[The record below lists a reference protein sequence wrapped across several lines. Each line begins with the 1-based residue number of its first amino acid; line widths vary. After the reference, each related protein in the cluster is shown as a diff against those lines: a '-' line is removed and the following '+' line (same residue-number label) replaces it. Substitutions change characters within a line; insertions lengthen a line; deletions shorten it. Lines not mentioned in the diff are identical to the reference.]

1 MTATLAL
8 FDLDHTLLPLDSD
21 HAWSTFTFELGWADA
36 PQFRQTN
43 ERMFEAYRNGS
54 VDIREYVR
62 FNTSTMRAREPAVAA
77 AARARFMSAVI
88 EPALRPAAMALVEHH
103 KARGHRTLIVTATNE
118 WITEPIA
125 RRFGV
130 DDLIAVRLAR
140 DARGYTGE
148 IAGTP
153 SFQHGKVVR
162 VGQWLRAHGLARA
175 QLRIVFYSDSCN
187 DLPLLE
193 FADEPVA
200 TNPDERLRAIA
211 IERGWRILDLFADPA
226 PAAAATR

>member
-8 FDLDHTLLPLDSD
+8 FDLDHTLIPLDSD
-21 HAWSTFTFELGWADA
+21 HAWSDFTFELGWADA
-36 PQFRQTN
+36 PDFRQTN
-43 ERMFEAYRNGS
+43 ERMFEAYRSGS

-77 AARARFMSAVI
+77 AARERFMSAVI
-88 EPALRPAAMALVEHH
+88 EPALRPAATALVEHH

-140 DARGYTGE
+140 DRDR
-148 IAGTP
+148 
-153 SFQHGKVVR
+153 S
-162 VGQWLRAHGLARA
+162 GLAHPRPVRRPDACGRGGGVGRA
-175 QLRIVFYSDSCN
+175 SA
-187 DLPLLE
+187 PT
-193 FADEPVA
+193 PH
-200 TNPDERLRAIA
+200 RAA
-211 IERGWRILDLFADPA
+211 WLYAVRRW
-226 PAAAATR
+226 